1 MAEKLAWER
10 MVGEVDVGFTRAMA
24 CHGFLSERMVGE
36 VDLVF
41 TRAKML
47 ERHVW

>member
-1 MAEKLAWER
+1 
-10 MVGEVDVGFTRAMA
+10 MA
-24 CHGFLSERMVGE
+24 CQGFLSERMVGE

-41 TRAKML
+41 TRAQML